1 MMKNKIKIIA
11 EVGVNHNGDIKIAK
25 KLVDA
30 AKAADADFVKF
41 QTFSAEKVVSKN
53 TALLKYQ
60 LNKKYKSQYELLRS
74 LELKKEE
81 YVQLFL
87 YCKKKKIKFLS
98 TAFDTA
104 SALFLKK
111 IGQKIFKIPSGEIDN
126 YPLLKTVSKIAT
138 KVFLSTGMSNLSE
151 IEFAIKVLTSGKLK
165 KKDIIVFHCT
175 TEYPAAIQNV
185 NLLAM
190 KTMQKKLHVLLGYSD
205 HTIGSL
211 TSVLAVSLG
220 ATIVEKHITL
230 SNKMNGPDH
239 KASMEINDFV
249 KFVKD
254 VRSVNIILGSKK
266 KEATRNEKKIMKQIR
281 KSIVANE
288 SILVGEKFTENNL
301 TTRRP
306 QNGLSPIIWKRILG
320 KKSKKNYLC
329 GDVIKLL

>member
-1 MMKNKIKIIA
+1 MKNKVKIIA

-25 KLVDA
+25 KLIDA

-41 QTFSAEKVVSKN
+41 QTFSAEKLVSKN
-53 TALLKYQ
+53 ATLLKYQ
-60 LNKKYKSQYELLRS
+60 FNKKHRSQYELLRS

-81 YVQLFL
+81 FVQLFL
-87 YCKKKKIKFLS
+87 YCKKKNIKFLS
-98 TAFDTA
+98 TAFDEE

-138 KVFLSTGMSNLSE
+138 KVFLSTGMSNLLE

-165 KKDIIVFHCT
+165 KKDITVFHCT
-175 TEYPAAIQNV
+175 TEYPTEIGNV

-190 KTMQKKLHVLLGYSD
+190 KTIKKKLNVALGYSD
-205 HTIGSL
+205 HTIGRL
-211 TSVLAVSLG
+211 TSALAVSLG

-230 SNKMNGPDH
+230 SCKMTGPDH

-254 VRSVNIILGSKK
+254 VRSVNIILGSKR
-266 KEATRNEKKIMKQIR
+266 KEPTKNEKLMMKQIR

-288 SILVGEKFTENNL
+288 SILVGDKFTENNL

-306 QNGLSPIIWKRILG
+306 QNGLSPIIWKKIIG

-329 GDVIKLL
+329 GDLIKKL

>member
-1 MMKNKIKIIA
+1 MKNKIKIIA

-30 AKAADADFVKF
+30 AKVAGADFVKF
-41 QTFSAEKVVSKN
+41 QTFSAEKIVSKN
-53 TALLKYQ
+53 SPLLKYQ
-60 LNKKYKSQYELLRS
+60 LNKKYKSQYELLQS

-81 YVQLFL
+81 YVQLFS

-98 TAFDTA
+98 TAFDIE

-111 IGQKIFKIPSGEIDN
+111 IGQRIFKIPSGEIDN
-126 YPLLKTVSKIAT
+126 YPLLKIVSKIAT

-151 IEFAIKVLTSGKLK
+151 IKFAIKVLTSGKLK

-175 TEYPAAIQNV
+175 TEYPTLIENV

-190 KTMQKKLHVLLGYSD
+190 RTIQEKLNVLIGYSD

-211 TSVLAVSLG
+211 TSALAVSLG
-220 ATIVEKHITL
+220 AIIVEKHITL
-230 SNKMNGPDH
+230 SSKMNGPDH
-239 KASMEINDFV
+239 KASMEINDFI

-254 VRSVNIILGSKK
+254 VRSVKIIFGSKK
-266 KEATRNEKKIMKQIR
+266 KMATRNEKLIVKQIR

-288 SILVGEKFTENNL
+288 TILAGDKFSESNL

-306 QNGLSPIIWKRILG
+306 QNGLRPIIWEKILG

-329 GDVIKLL
+329 GDLIKKL

>member
-1 MMKNKIKIIA
+1 MKNKIKIIA

-53 TALLKYQ
+53 TTLLKYQ

-98 TAFDTA
+98 TAFDTE

-111 IGQKIFKIPSGEIDN
+111 IGQKIFKVPSGEIDN
-126 YPLLKTVSKIAT
+126 YPLLKTVSKVAS

-211 TSVLAVSLG
+211 TSALAVSLG

-266 KEATRNEKKIMKQIR
+266 KDATRNEKLIMKQIR

-288 SILVGEKFTENNL
+288 SILIGDKFTESNL

-306 QNGLSPIIWKRILG
+306 QNGLSPIIWEKIIG

-329 GDVIKLL
+329 GDLIKKL